1 MNTSELYKAGKL
13 AEALAAAADE
23 VQKQPTDTGR
33 RSFYTELLLLAGQW
47 QRADKQAE
55 ILAQQDLQLAVPMSV
70 FRQLLRAEE
79 ARQQF
84 FASGR
89 LPEFLAPPSETLTL
103 HLEASIHLRERK
115 PAEAAQL
122 LARAAAAGPS
132 IAGTCDGQPFEGFR
146 DLDDLLA
153 PLVEVLTSTGKYY
166 WVPVERLE
174 LVEFHPPERVT
185 DLVWRRAHLIVRGGP
200 DGEVYLPVLYP
211 GAAEESDD
219 QLRLGRATQ
228 WRGGDDAPV
237 RGAGQRV
244 YLVGDADR
252 SILDLRQLQFNAAE
266 DETVGSQH
274 GQAAS

>member
-1 MNTSELYKAGKL
+1 MNTGELYKAGKL
-13 AEALAAAADE
+13 TEALAAAADE
-23 VQKQPTDTGR
+23 VKKQPTDTGR
-33 RSFYTELLLLAGQW
+33 RSFYAELLLLAGDW

-70 FRQLLRAEE
+70 FRQLVRAEE

-84 FASGR
+84 FTAGR
-89 LPEFLAPPSETLTL
+89 LPEFLGPPSEALKQ
-103 HLEASIHLRERK
+103 HLEASISLREGK
-115 PAEAAQL
+115 PAEAAPL
-122 LARAAAAGPS
+122 LARAAAAGPGV
-132 IAGTCDGQPFEGFR
+132 AGTCDGQPFEGFR

-174 LVEFHPPERVT
+174 LVEFHPPQRVM
-185 DLVWRRAHLIVRGGP
+185 DLVWRRAHMIVRGGP
-200 DGEVYLPVLYP
+200 DGEVYLPVLYA
-211 GAAEESDD
+211 GAAAESDD
-219 QLRLGRATQ
+219 QLRLGRSTQ
-228 WRGGDDAPV
+228 WRGGGGEPV

-252 SILDLRQLQFNAAE
+252 SILDLRELQFHWAD